1 MSDDKAIIV
10 SENGI
15 YSKRTKIFKGHVN
28 RQFDNVN
35 YMEHHENVEYD
46 EYDDDETRPVVANGD
61 IV

>member
-1 MSDDKAIIV
+1 M

-15 YSKRTKIFKGHVN
+15 YSKRTKIFKGNVN